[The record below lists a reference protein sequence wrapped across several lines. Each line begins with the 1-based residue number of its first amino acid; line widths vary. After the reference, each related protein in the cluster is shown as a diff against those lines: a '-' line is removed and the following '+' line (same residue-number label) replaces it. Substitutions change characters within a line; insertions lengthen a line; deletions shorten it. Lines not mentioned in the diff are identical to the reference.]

1 VSRAR
6 FPVASITMI
15 GMDRRVLIGIALAIA
30 LAIACFWWL
39 TCSPAVQVTATR
51 AREGPLTVRVIT
63 NGKVEP
69 IEDVEVRARL
79 DGRIVEIPEPG
90 TEVAKGDVVLRIDAG
105 PVSADL
111 ANARSER
118 LAANE
123 SLREARDALV
133 RIQER
138 AAADRKLFEE
148 GAITQERN
156 AESAAELRDARAR
169 VEYSEK
175 EVPLRV
181 ASLDLRIEELEAQQA
196 STEVSAPFDGTVYRT
211 ERRKG
216 QAVRVGDPILRIADL
231 ERLRVRANID
241 QVDLG
246 RVRAG
251 QRVHIT
257 SNAFPDRSWSG
268 LVSEVIPH
276 VVVRESRSISEGL
289 ARVDPPTDGLVPGM
303 SVDVEIVVAESPNA
317 LQIPAEAVFRTD
329 GAPFVFRIEGGRA
342 RKSPVTLGLET
353 VTAVEVEKGLSP
365 EDRVV
370 VGPLGDL
377 RDGDRVEARM
387 RDDGE
392 R

>member
-1 VSRAR
+1 MCM
-6 FPVASITMI
+6 ASTGITSSMSPWT
-15 GMDRRVLIGIALAIA
+15 RRI
-30 LAIACFWWL
+30 
-39 TCSPAVQVTATR
+39 
-51 AREGPLTVRVIT
+51 
-63 NGKVEP
+63 
-69 IEDVEVRARL
+69 
-79 DGRIVEIPEPG
+79 
-90 TEVAKGDVVLRIDAG
+90 AG
-105 PVSADL
+105 PAPGSG
-111 ANARSER
+111 S
-118 LAANE
+118 
-123 SLREARDALV
+123 
-133 RIQER
+133 
-138 AAADRKLFEE
+138 
-148 GAITQERN
+148 
-156 AESAAELRDARAR
+156 
-169 VEYSEK
+169 
-175 EVPLRV
+175 
-181 ASLDLRIEELEAQQA
+181 A
-196 STEVSAPFDGTVYRT
+196 STVVSAPFDGTVYRT

-251 QRVHIT
+251 QRVRIT

-329 GAPFVFRIEGGRA
+329 GSPFVFRIEGGRA

-353 VTAVEVEKGLSP
+353 VTAVEVVKGLSP

-370 VGPLGDL
+370 VGPLGNL
-377 RDGDRVEARM
+377 QDGDRVEARM
-387 RDDGE
+387 RNDGE